1 MFSQKTMKA
10 PNQALKL
17 METERV
23 EESRK
28 TIERLYAEFA
38 KFEKT
43 MEELRFLRLV
53 AQDLKSFRKM
63 LSFRKYD

>member
-1 MFSQKTMKA
+1 M
-10 PNQALKL
+10 
-17 METERV
+17 

-28 TIERLYAEFA
+28 ALERLYEEFA
-38 KFEKT
+38 KFERA

-63 LSFRKYD
+63 LSFRRYD

>member
-1 MFSQKTMKA
+1 
-10 PNQALKL
+10 
-17 METERV
+17 MESERV

-28 TIERLYAEFA
+28 TIERLYEEFA

-43 MEELRFLRLV
+43 VEELRFLRLV

-63 LSFRKYD
+63 LSLRKYD